1 MADEH
6 KDKKDTKKTD
16 TPAAPVKQVAA
27 EGGPKT
33 SEAPR
38 HGADDQKA
46 KAQKA
51 GEALKAA
58 VQASKKETPKIAAG
72 GDAKKEAPTPAVVP
86 RSEKKDSGGEKKGD
100 RKVTAKPKKEPRE
113 TPKEKKREKHKA
125 RQKPE
130 ITPEIRRA
138 LEHRRVLKDRTPYFI
153 RQESYNYGRLG
164 DSWRRPRGT
173 HSKLRHHFK
182 ARINVVSIGYG
193 GPNACKGLHPSG
205 FKEVLIHHPREL
217 DKVNPKIEA
226 ARVAHG
232 VGSRKREMIEKRA
245 DRMGIRIL
253 NKMS

>member
-6 KDKKDTKKTD
+6 KDKKDEKKTA
-16 TPAAPVKQVAA
+16 TPAAPIKQVAA
-27 EGGPKT
+27 ASPKP

-38 HGADDQKA
+38 HGAEDPKA

-51 GEALKAA
+51 GDALKAA
-58 VQASKKETPKIAAG
+58 VQASKKEAPKPAAG
-72 GDAKKEAPTPAVVP
+72 GEAKTEAPTPAEVP
-86 RSEKKDSGGEKKGD
+86 RAEKKAAVNEKKGE
-100 RKVTAKPKKEPRE
+100 RKAPAKAKKEPTE
-113 TPKEKKREKHKA
+113 KPKEKKREKHKA

-130 ITPEIRRA
+130 LTPEVRRA
-138 LEHRRVLKDRTPYFI
+138 LEHRRVLKDRTPYFL
-153 RQESYNYGRLG
+153 RQESYNYGRVA
-164 DSWRRPRGT
+164 DVWRRPRGT

-193 GPNACKGLHPSG
+193 GPNLTKGMHPSG
-205 FKEVLIHHPREL
+205 YKEVLIHHPREL
-217 DKVNPKIEA
+217 DRINPKVEA

-232 VGSRKREMIEKRA
+232 VGARKREMIEKRA